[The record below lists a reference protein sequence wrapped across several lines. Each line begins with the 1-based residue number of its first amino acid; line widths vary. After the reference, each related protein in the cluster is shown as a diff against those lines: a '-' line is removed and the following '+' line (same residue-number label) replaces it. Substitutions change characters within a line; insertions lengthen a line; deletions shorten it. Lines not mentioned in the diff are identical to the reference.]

1 MAANIALAPDGSP
14 MIASKN
20 ILPWHQQGTVFTE
33 DISGQ
38 EMLKRAHLD
47 WDVMEAPVYADTG
60 IIRVSSKP
68 TGWDNEKDAPI
79 FGNVMEDIKPRQ
91 IKGKKTVY
99 RSDTGEP
106 LGIVGDDYKVF
117 QNASMIQTFENL
129 VNGHKIVY
137 EVAGGLGGGESVW
150 VLARIPDMTMD
161 ILGDAIEKYML
172 IRTGHIGNMMLAIFP
187 TATRVVCQNTITI
200 ANQGFRERLGKGK
213 NKRKMDVHTGYQI
226 RHTSG
231 MMRAVEAVEK
241 AYAEMLGDFTL
252 TEEMFKA
259 MVGKQFDTEM
269 KNRFF
274 SFVVD
279 PLKDEAERAKE
290 LSKAALTRQSNKT
303 EVLEKL
309 LESET
314 NQTAASKGTVW
325 GLYNAAV
332 EYIDFHRGT
341 RCTDGTDTNA
351 CKFESAMFGSG
362 AALKDAAFTKAME
375 LVTA

>member
-1 MAANIALAPDGSP
+1 MAANIATDAQGNA

-20 ILPWHQQGTVFTE
+20 VLPWHQQGTVFTE

-47 WDVMEAPVYADTG
+47 WDVLEAPVYADTG
-60 IIRVSSKP
+60 IIVSKA
-68 TGWDNEKDAPI
+68 TGWDSVNDKPI
-79 FGNVMEDIKPRQ
+79 YSNVLDDVKPRQ
-91 IKGKKTVY
+91 VSGKKAVY
-99 RSDTGEP
+99 RSDTGKI
-106 LGIVGDDYKVF
+106 LGIVGDEYKVF
-117 QNASMIQTFENL
+117 QNSSMIQTFENL

-137 EVAGGLGGGESVW
+137 EVAGGLGNGESVW
-150 VLARIPDMTMD
+150 VLAKIPDMKMD
-161 ILGDAIEKYML
+161 ILGDAIDKYML

-187 TATRVVCQNTITI
+187 TAVRVVCQNTITI

-231 MMRAVEAVEK
+231 MMKAVEAVEK

-274 SFVVD
+274 SFIVD

-303 EVLEKL
+303 DVLEML

-314 NQTAASKGTVW
+314 NKTPASKGTVF

-341 RCTDGTDTNA
+341 RCTDGTDASA